1 MPSWIVVSYINIQ
14 PWTIQKPARH
24 PFMYCTE
31 VKTPEQ
37 VTRLKFLARGF
48 LGPSWFL
55 YAHLY
60 GHWVWRSNERL
71 GSLGFWRVLRSSP
84 NFHSGIG
91 LTTWSTVQNLIPTV
105 ASKRCQVSA
114 KMPGPWQLQPFWR
127 SVASEKMERSEK
139 KEQIFMA
146 LLQKLFSHSKSPMKW
161 QSCKFYSKPEGIPFH
176 PYDILSIFQ
185 LNKLEWDI

>member
-1 MPSWIVVSYINIQ
+1 MPSWIVVSYINSQ
-14 PWTIQKPARH
+14 LWTIQKPARH

-48 LGPSWFL
+48 LGPIGWFL
-55 YAHLY
+55 YGHLY

-71 GSLGFWRVLRSSP
+71 ETLGFWRVKW
-84 NFHSGIG
+84 G
-91 LTTWSTVQNLIPTV
+91 LPRIFTTWHWVDNAAKSRPCQGHGSCNPFEDPLLL
-105 ASKRCQVSA
+105 KRWNA
-114 KMPGPWQLQPFWR
+114 PKN
-127 SVASEKMERSEK
+127 

-146 LLQKLFSHSKSPMKW
+146 LLQNLSHSKSPMKW

-185 LNKLEWDI
+185 LNKLEWDNPQYS